1 MKFCALDEPAK
12 KLATYIGNQESG
24 QNCPGKTVRL
34 IPAFGLEAHLCLR
47 AAKSWNA
54 ITGSPV

>member
-1 MKFCALDEPAK
+1 MRIIEKSD
-12 KLATYIGNQESG
+12 
-24 QNCPGKTVRL
+24 QNWPGKIVRF